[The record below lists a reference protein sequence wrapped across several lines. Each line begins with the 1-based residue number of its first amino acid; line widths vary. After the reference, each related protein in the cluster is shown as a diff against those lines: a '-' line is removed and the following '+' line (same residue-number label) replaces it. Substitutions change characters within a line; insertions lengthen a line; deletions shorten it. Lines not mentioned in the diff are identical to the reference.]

1 MRRECV
7 KRIFLAIAALATF
20 GPADV
25 MARSQAQLD
34 CAMQR
39 APAGL
44 ADNLAAGMVAG
55 DRARLSPLQQQLERV
70 VRQCLR
76 ITRLTDREAE
86 VYYDYALTRLPREAL
101 SRQLARAGIATARID
116 AAMGFG
122 PGRPNQAMR
131 DMDEAEGA
139 RAAAALVASGIDEK
153 HLSPV
158 NWRKVMSYI
167 DLTSR
172 MYRYLQAL
180 N

>member
-1 MRRECV
+1 MR
-7 KRIFLAIAALATF
+7 KTFMATALLAALC
-20 GPADV
+20 PAGV
-25 MARSQAQLD
+25 MARTQAQLD
-34 CAMQR
+34 CAVQR

-44 ADNLAAGMVAG
+44 GDNLAAGMVAG

-70 VRQCLR
+70 VRQCLP

-101 SRQLARAGIATARID
+101 IRQLARAGIATARID

-122 PGRPNQAMR
+122 PGRANAAKR
-131 DMDEAEGA
+131 DMDEATSA
-139 RAAAALVASGIDEK
+139 RATTEMAAGGIDEK
-153 HLSPV
+153 RLSPA
-158 NWRKVMSYI
+158 NWSKVMTYI
-167 DLTSR
+167 DLTPR